1 MPPLRAVTLAG
12 LPGQS
17 LSTAPAAA
25 STVPDRICL
34 NGRVKVEKSIDA
46 ELTELRARYIPRGIT
61 SAHAMVADRAQGA
74 ELWDVNGRRYVD
86 FAGGIGVMN
95 VGHGH
100 PHVMEAVRAQLE
112 RATHTSFQ
120 VVMYES
126 YLRLAERLCEVAPLA
141 GPKKAIFLSTG
152 AEAVENAVKIA
163 RAFTGRP
170 AVISF
175 RGSFHGRTLLTL
187 SLTGSVSPYKQNFGP
202 YASEIYQSPFPYE
215 YRGWN
220 TERALASLENL
231 FESEVSP
238 KRVAAV
244 IIEPVLGEGGFVPA
258 PTDFLVRL
266 RELTEHHGILL
277 IADEIQS
284 GFGRTGKFFAIEHSG
299 VQPDLV
305 TVAKSLAAGF
315 PLSGVVGRADVMDAP
330 DPGGLGGTYG
340 GNPIAC
346 AAGVA
351 VMDVMRDEKLPE
363 RAARIGSVLEERM
376 QSWAAEHDI
385 VGDVR
390 VVGAMAGMELV
401 RDRDTKEPADKET
414 ARVLAAAREKGLIL
428 LRAGTHHN
436 VIRTLMPLTIPDAHL
451 DEGLDILGSAL
462 GEIAAEHKASRK

>member
-1 MPPLRAVTLAG
+1 MR
-12 LPGQS
+12 
-17 LSTAPAAA
+17 
-25 STVPDRICL
+25 
-34 NGRVKVEKSIDA
+34 VEKRSLDS
-46 ELTELRARYIPRGIT
+46 ELAELRAKYVPRGIT
-61 SAHAMVADRAQGA
+61 TAHPVAADRARGS
-74 ELWDVNGRRYVD
+74 ELWDVSGRRYVD

-95 VGHGH
+95 VGHSH
-100 PHVMEAVRAQLE
+100 PHVMEAVRSQLE
-112 RATHTSFQ
+112 RVTHTSFQ

-126 YLRLAERLCEVAPLA
+126 YLRLAERLCEVAPME
-141 GPKKAIFLSTG
+141 GPKKAIFFSTG

-163 RAFTGRP
+163 RAYTGRP

-175 RGSFHGRTLLTL
+175 RGGFHGRTLLAL
-187 SLTGSVSPYKQNFGP
+187 SLTGTVSPYKQNFGP
-202 YASEIYQSPFPYE
+202 YATEVYQTPFPYE

-220 TERALASLENL
+220 TERAIASLESL

-258 PTDFLVRL
+258 PLDFQRRL
-266 RELTEHHGILL
+266 RELTEQHGILL
-277 IADEIQS
+277 IADEIQT

-351 VMDVMRDEKLPE
+351 VMDVMRDEKLPD

-376 QSWAAEHDI
+376 QTWAAEHEI

-401 RDRDTKEPADKET
+401 RDRGTKEPAEKET
-414 ARVLAAAREKGLIL
+414 ARVLAVAREKGLIV
-428 LRAGTHHN
+428 LRAGAHHN
-436 VIRTLMPLTIPDAHL
+436 VIRTLMPLNIPDDQL
-451 DEGLDILGSAL
+451 MEGLDMLGSAL
-462 GEIAAEHKASRK
+462 AEVAGGPARSKA